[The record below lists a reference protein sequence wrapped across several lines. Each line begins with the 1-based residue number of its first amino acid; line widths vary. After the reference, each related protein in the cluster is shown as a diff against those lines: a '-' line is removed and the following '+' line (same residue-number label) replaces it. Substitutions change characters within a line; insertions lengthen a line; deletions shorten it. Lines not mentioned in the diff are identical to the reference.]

1 MTDKKRGA
9 ERERESERQIRR
21 EEQRERE
28 RERERQRERQ
38 IRREEQKGKEF
49 ECRCNASKSQRTQLP
64 SILTTTIWLVSYPST
79 S

>member
-28 RERERQRERQ
+28 RERESERQ